1 MKKNFKTLN
10 EEIKRMKSLFD
21 EGRLY
26 GNIKEEDVKIINEQY
41 RFFSNIADAFKV
53 TLKSFDQL
61 DTFTKFIN
69 MEINSIDDIIKHAD
83 EFDDM
88 WRIVLPNVKNWD
100 ALKNNLKKLKTL
112 QDNGKLKNITE
123 DVWIKQVLPG
133 FPERGGMRDM
143 VNDMWRIANGKN
155 PYLPQKIETRI
166 VKTDPNTG
174 ALVVGVKSDKGVT
187 VFKNEKGEVV
197 MIEKGDENIK
207 PEDLNPEVDDNTN
220 INPEYED
227 VDWVEVPESTTLD
240 ELNGKT
246 VRGTEENIE
255 RIWEETKKVA
265 EEETKKGNKVV
276 FTITG
281 EGDEG
286 IKAAEEMLRILKQG
300 GEGEDKIIDDLVEE
314 GVKNGDVNPNKRE
327 KAKGFWRKFF
337 TQWPTKMWV
346 NPLAINEGIWKQN
359 FSWQD
364 KSKEYA
370 AKVVFRSIVL
380 VPSTVFLTYT
390 TTKSIK
396 QDRNPIQGFIAD
408 VALVI
413 KSIADYYKDI
423 EISKP
428 VVDGMKDAIRTLSNQ
443 KIDPD
448 VIHNNLLNGA
458 TTAITGVTTGESFM
472 TCDDIINGNDTDIIK
487 KAFSNV
493 KVSETARVAEI
504 LNTASSGV
512 LDNDKINEIKNKC
525 TDYMDFLIDHGM
537 LDESKFKSLVQK
549 TRESCLMKIEQ
560 ETVEEAISNK
570 EYDTIVVVEGG
581 GAY

>member
-10 EEIKRMKSLFD
+10 EEINRMKSLFD
-21 EGRLY
+21 EDRLY
-26 GNIKEEDVKIINEQY
+26 GNIKEDKIISEQY

-69 MEINSIDDIIKHAD
+69 MEINSIDDIIKHVD

-88 WRIVLPNVKNWD
+88 WRIILPNVKNWD

-112 QDNGKLKNITE
+112 QGNGKLKNITE

-155 PYLPQKIETRI
+155 PYLPQKVETRI

-197 MIEKGDENIK
+197 MVEKGDENIK

-220 INPEYED
+220 IKPEYED
-227 VDWVEVPESTTLD
+227 VDWEEVPESTTLD
-240 ELNGKT
+240 DLTDTT
-246 VRGTEENIE
+246 VRGTEENVE
-255 RIWEETKKVA
+255 RIWEETRKVA

-281 EGDEG
+281 EGDDG

-300 GEGEDKIIDDLVEE
+300 GESEDKIVDDLVEE
-314 GVKNGDVNPNKRE
+314 GLKNGDIKPDEVTN
-327 KAKGFWRKFF
+327 AKGFWKKFF
-337 TQWPTKMWV
+337 TEWPTRMWV

-359 FSWQD
+359 FSWWD
-364 KSKEYA
+364 RSKEYG
-370 AKVVFRSIVL
+370 AKVSFRTLVL
-380 VPSTVFLTYT
+380 IPSTVFLATSTY
-390 TTKSIK
+390 KSKK
-396 QDRNPIQGFIAD
+396 QNRSYIQGYIAD
-408 VALVI
+408 AAIWYKTIVDWFKKIEVA
-413 KSIADYYKDI
+413 
-423 EISKP
+423 KP
-428 VVDGMKDAIRTLSNQ
+428 VIAGLKDAIRTLSNQ

-448 VIHNNLLNGA
+448 VIHKNLINGA
-458 TTAITGVTTGESFM
+458 SSSITGATTGESFI
-472 TCDDIINGNDTDIIK
+472 TCDDIINGKDEDIIK
-487 KAFSNV
+487 RSFKNI
-493 KVSETARVAEI
+493 KISESARVSEI
-504 LNTASSGV
+504 LNKTSPGV
-512 LDNDKINEIKNKC
+512 LDNDSINEIKNKC
-525 TDYMDFLIDHGM
+525 TEYMDLLIDQGM
-537 LDESKFKSLVQK
+537 LDESNFKNLVQK

-560 ETVEEAISNK
+560 ETEEEEITNK
-570 EYDTIVVVEGG
+570 EYEVEVVDVPGGVE
-581 GAY
+581 